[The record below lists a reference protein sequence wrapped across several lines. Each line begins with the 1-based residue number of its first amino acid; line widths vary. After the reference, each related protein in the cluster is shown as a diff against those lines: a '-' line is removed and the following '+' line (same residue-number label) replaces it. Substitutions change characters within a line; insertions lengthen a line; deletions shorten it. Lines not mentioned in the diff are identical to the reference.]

1 MATAFP
7 SPAGYSSAPPV
18 ETTYDESQ
26 PGIVTPATFPSS
38 RQIDRALATG
48 GAMPVEPNTAQLR
61 DARQTFESLSPSQ
74 QQYVAAQMAAGQPA
88 IVTQA
93 RTLRVPLG
101 RDAVFLPARVGVT
114 APSATPPVPGQAAL
128 VYKMASPQSAGLAPP
143 IEAADVNQ
151 TPAEL
156 MQFYNQQA
164 GLYGRQGAGMNVG
177 NGQATFAPSADQV
190 ARATAASVNQATGNA
205 RAKQMVQWAMQN
217 AARGR

>member
-7 SPAGYSSAPPV
+7 SPAGYRTAPPV
-18 ETTYDESQ
+18 ETMYDESR
-26 PGIVTPATFPSS
+26 PGFVAPASFPGSA
-38 RQIDRALATG
+38 QVDRALAQG
-48 GAMPVEPNTAQLR
+48 GGLPTEPTTAQMR
-61 DARQTFESLSPSQ
+61 DARQTFEALTPAQ
-74 QQYVAAQMAAGQPA
+74 RQYVASQVASGQPA

-128 VYKMASPQSAGLAPP
+128 VYRLASPQSAGLAPP
-143 IEAADVNQ
+143 VEASNVNQ

-156 MQFYNQQA
+156 VQFYNQQS
-164 GLYGRQGAGMNVG
+164 GLYGRQGLGMNVG

-205 RAKQMVQWAMQN
+205 RAKQMVQWAMQT
-217 AARGR
+217 AARGQ